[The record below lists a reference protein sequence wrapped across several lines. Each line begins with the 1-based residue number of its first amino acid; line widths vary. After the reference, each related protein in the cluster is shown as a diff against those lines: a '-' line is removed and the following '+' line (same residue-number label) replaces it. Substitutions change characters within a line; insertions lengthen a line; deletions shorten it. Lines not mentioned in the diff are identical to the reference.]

1 MHGRDASEP
10 HTMPKPPIL
19 VLFNKPVLPPNHPEA
34 GSEYDILETVA
45 DTAKILVAAG
55 FGVRQLGIDRDPR
68 PLLDELRDYPPL
80 AIFNLF
86 EGLATHPGTEVS
98 AAALLEWLG
107 VSFTGC
113 PSSAL
118 VWGRDKIRTK
128 HLLAAAGLPTA
139 PYAVVEDEPV
149 AEWTGGWPAIVKPAL
164 QDASVGIDQGS
175 VVTSQEELTARV
187 RLLLDGYGPPVLV
200 EKFVTGREFLVHVV
214 EAGPGAAPRALPAS
228 EIAYTS
234 DKSDRWPV
242 YTFTAK
248 WDEGSDEFKA
258 AKVVAPVAL
267 PPDVFA
273 RAADLA
279 TRAFRL
285 LQCRDYARLDLRTD
299 ADGTFYVLEV
309 NPNPYLNSLAL
320 VKGLEAVGRTHE
332 WFVVNMMLDAITR
345 GGGHVPPGAITVPV
359 GVVTGA

>member
-1 MHGRDASEP
+1 
-10 HTMPKPPIL
+10 MPKPPVL

-34 GSEYDILETVA
+34 GSEYDILETTA
-45 DTAKILVAAG
+45 DTARILDAAG

-68 PLLDELRDYPPL
+68 PLLDELRDHPPL
-80 AIFNLF
+80 AVFNLF

-98 AAALLEWLG
+98 VASLLEWLG

-113 PSSAL
+113 PTPAL

-139 PYAVVEDEPV
+139 PYAVVAGGAAP
-149 AEWTGGWPAIVKPAL
+149 EWAAGWPAIVKPGL

-175 VVTSQEELTARV
+175 VVTSQEELAARV
-187 RLLLDGYGPPVLV
+187 RFLLARFGPPVLV
-200 EKFVTGREFLVHVV
+200 EKFVAGRELLVHVI
-214 EAGPGAAPRALPAS
+214 ETGGTPRALPAS
-228 EIAYTS
+228 EIAFAA

-258 AKVVAPVAL
+258 ARVVAPVEL
-267 PPDVFA
+267 PAEVFG

-279 TRAFRL
+279 VRAFGL
-285 LQCRDYARLDLRTD
+285 LQCRDYARLDFRTD
-299 ADGTFYVLEV
+299 SAGAFHILEV

-320 VKGLEAVGRTHE
+320 VKGLEATGRTHE
-332 WFVVNMMLDAITR
+332 WFVVSIMLDAIAR
-345 GGGHVPPGAITVPV
+345 GGGRVPPGAIRVPV
-359 GVVTGA
+359 GVVTPA